1 MDLGQ
6 INAAFA
12 LRGLIYYSTMPSAD
26 ARAHSEPPFS
36 VTLFLATI
44 AVTLTVLFLVLAW
57 LFPAVWRAQLT
68 TSFGAFAV
76 VFVLIH
82 ALGGLME
89 YFFHRYV
96 LHAPLFGM
104 LAFFYKQHTLH
115 HALTRIVHRPSSVT
129 GESLPVL
136 VEVENRYPIVED
148 HQHESSFFP
157 WYTLIVFS
165 LLFTPLLVAGHLV
178 WPAAPWFLAGWLGLS
193 FSMVLYELVHA
204 VEHWPEHRWH
214 RLIARRYTG
223 PFWRKAYAFH
233 LRHHADIRCNEGIS
247 GFFGV
252 PVFDFI
258 FGTYVDPSTLYHH
271 GGKACPTEFHSP
283 VPGSAFIRWLDRQS
297 DEAVKRRRERR
308 ASA

>member
-1 MDLGQ
+1 M
-6 INAAFA
+6 
-12 LRGLIYYSTMPSAD
+12 SSAD

-44 AVTLTVLFLVLAW
+44 AATLAGLFLVLAW
-57 LFPAVWRAQLT
+57 LFPAVWSAQCAA
-68 TSFGAFAV
+68 SAPAFIV

-96 LHAPLFGM
+96 LHAPLFGT
-104 LAFFYKQHTLH
+104 LSYFYKQHTLH

-165 LLFTPLLVAGHLV
+165 LLFTPLLIVGHLL
-178 WPAAPWFLAGWLGLS
+178 WPTAPWFLAGWLGLS
-193 FSMVLYELVHA
+193 FSMALYELVHA
-204 VEHWPEHRWH
+204 VEHWPEQRWH
-214 RLIARRYTG
+214 ALIARRYTG

-247 GFFGV
+247 GVFGV

-258 FGTYVDPSTLYHH
+258 FGTYVDPNTLYNH
-271 GGKACPTEFHSP
+271 GGTTCPTEFHSP
-283 VPGSAFIRWLDRQS
+283 VPRSAFIRWLDRHS

-308 ASA
+308 AGA